1 MKGAWHK
8 CFVFAHKAFYMPAN
22 KKENEASKENT
33 VRPLSD
39 TIENAHAAG
48 DGAIERDKDTV
59 LAPKEEGKQ
68 ESEKEDRSN
77 NEAY

>member
-1 MKGAWHK
+1 M
-8 CFVFAHKAFYMPAN
+8 FEHKAFYMPAN
-22 KKENEASKENT
+22 KKEIEAPKENT

-59 LAPKEEGKQ
+59 LAPKEDGQQ
-68 ESEKEDRSN
+68 ERENEDRST